1 LTHSGGSSVTF
12 NPAKDRPYSLNPGEI
27 QWVRSLVKQSTH
39 PLSRRLYSAI
49 KADQLFIVTDFRE
62 FPGQGLTGNIS
73 GNRVKL
79 GSERLIPNA
88 IYLTNQS
95 LASIVHVEING
106 KYRGYFSLP
115 LNYRKG
121 IRRMIKRL
129 GNRFRVYLLSGDN
142 DGEKE
147 NLARVFGDG
156 KYLFFNQT
164 PYDKLNFIKNIQQKS
179 GKVLMIGDGL
189 NDAGA
194 LMQSDAGIS
203 ISEDVNTFT
212 PASDGILDASQ
223 FKHLPQFLRFSKISI
238 RIIFIS
244 FLISFIYNIVGLFFA
259 VRGTLSPLIAAVL
272 MPASSLTVVLFTIGT
287 TAFIGKKLGFR
298 L

>member
-1 LTHSGGSSVTF
+1 
-12 NPAKDRPYSLNPGEI
+12 
-27 QWVRSLVKQSTH
+27 
-39 PLSRRLYSAI
+39 
-49 KADQLFIVTDFRE
+49 
-62 FPGQGLTGNIS
+62 
-73 GNRVKL
+73 
-79 GSERLIPNA
+79 
-88 IYLTNQS
+88 
-95 LASIVHVEING
+95 
-106 KYRGYFSLP
+106 
-115 LNYRKG
+115 
-121 IRRMIKRL
+121 MIERL

-203 ISEDVNTFT
+203 ISEDVTTFT

-238 RIIFIS
+238 RIVFIS

-272 MPASSLTVVLFTIGT
+272 MPASSLTVVLFTIGAT
-287 TAFIGKKLGFR
+287 TYIGKKMGFR